1 MPEDLPE
8 SSSRS
13 RMHSVGDY
21 YSAVQLRSDRW
32 SALRE
37 VVDGLSHLGPG
48 DAGAGTLASR
58 AEELFEALSPIEM
71 YWAFPGLAAFD
82 HMRRQLDHRNW
93 EDLAFS
99 VRRVVRALTSGAYR
113 RRTIPLAR
121 GDGDAEEIE
130 DEATLPIEARIQATT
145 SVAAAPGF
153 TVIADCVP
161 LIVPVTVSVT
171 VTDCSP
177 TLARVIP
184 PLKVCTPLSAPINV

>member
-8 SSSRS
+8 SSSRTG
-13 RMHSVGDY
+13 MHSVGDY

-48 DAGAGTLASR
+48 DAGAGTLARR

-121 GDGDAEEIE
+121 GDNAVACRSKNRARDDSAPHPHRERRAPGALC
-130 DEATLPIEARIQATT
+130 EATHDGKGRSACLQMSRHRLRTLRERRP
-145 SVAAAPGF
+145 
-153 TVIADCVP
+153 
-161 LIVPVTVSVT
+161 PVR
-171 VTDCSP
+171 P
-177 TLARVIP
+177 
-184 PLKVCTPLSAPINV
+184 